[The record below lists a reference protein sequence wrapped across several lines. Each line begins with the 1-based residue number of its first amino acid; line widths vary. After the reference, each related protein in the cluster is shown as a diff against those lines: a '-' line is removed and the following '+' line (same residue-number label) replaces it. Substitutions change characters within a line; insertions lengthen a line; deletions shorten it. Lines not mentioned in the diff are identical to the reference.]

1 MSAQDSEILLAVRAV
16 EAKVDATAEQLNRR
30 LDRINALLHGP
41 HSDKPGIVLRVDR
54 IEQLV
59 RHARWIGGLVAA
71 AIGSLAS
78 WAMTLLSAKH

>member
-1 MSAQDSEILLAVRAV
+1 MSEHNEEVLAAIRALD
-16 EAKVDATAEQLNRR
+16 EKIDANAEQTNRR
-30 LDRINALLHGP
+30 LERINALLHGP
-41 HSDKPGIVLRVDR
+41 HSDRPGIVLRVDR

-78 WAMTLLSAKH
+78 WAMTFLTARH